1 MARAVDI
8 DVKLERQEKKILKL
22 RAQLEEAQDEYDKL
36 MKEKKEADKKKI
48 LAAYSKSKRSLEEVI
63 DFLKGKADI

>member
-1 MARAVDI
+1 MARTVDI

-22 RAQLEEAQDEYDKL
+22 RAQLDEAQDEYDKL
-36 MKEKKEADKKKI
+36 MEEKKEADKKKI
-48 LAAYSKSKRSLEEVI
+48 LAAYSKSKRSLDEVI